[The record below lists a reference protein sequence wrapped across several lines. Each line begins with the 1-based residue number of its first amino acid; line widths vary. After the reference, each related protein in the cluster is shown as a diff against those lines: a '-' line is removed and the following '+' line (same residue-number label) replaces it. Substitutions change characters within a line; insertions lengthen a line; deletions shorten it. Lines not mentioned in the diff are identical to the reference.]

1 MAKSINLKE
10 LFEGLVS
17 EIGLDEDPAE
27 ARAIVSLLMEKV
39 AGVSFTDVLAG
50 RMMPVTPEMSRLL
63 DEYVARIR
71 RHEPVQYVIQEAV
84 FFGRTFRVDRSV
96 LIPRPETEELV
107 RVVLEYR
114 DLIQASAP
122 VRILDAGTGSGCI
135 AITLALEWPGAEVF
149 GVDISEQ
156 ALTLARGNATAHGV
170 GVHFLQGDLLEDDL
184 PVDELQVVV
193 SNPPYIARK
202 ESSEMHR
209 RVLDFEP
216 DIALFVPDE
225 DPLIFYKALSTKSWK
240 ALRAGGLLAV
250 EINENYDREVCELLT
265 DAGWRNVTVVRD
277 IAGKPRV
284 VKAIR

>member
-1 MAKSINLKE
+1 MNVMAKSINLKE

-135 AITLALEWPGAEVF
+135 AR
-149 GVDISEQ
+149 SE
-156 ALTLARGNATAHGV
+156 
-170 GVHFLQGDLLEDDL
+170 E
-184 PVDELQVVV
+184 
-193 SNPPYIARK
+193 
-202 ESSEMHR
+202 R
-209 RVLDFEP
+209 RVGKEGR
-216 DIALFVPDE
+216 VWWE
-225 DPLIFYKALSTKSWK
+225 RRGGTK
-240 ALRAGGLLAV
+240 
-250 EINENYDREVCELLT
+250 
-265 DAGWRNVTVVRD
+265 NVR
-277 IAGKPRV
+277 
-284 VKAIR
+284 